1 MGGEHREKREE
12 GRRGARRKGRKIKKR
27 HVPRTQ
33 PSRNKKLRKETGEDK
48 GPTQPRA
55 AEEAEAPATAQ
66 PSGGA
71 GRGPVGQEQGSW
83 APGQASGTLRNADP
97 MASSPLPGPVLSPEP
112 GSPGGT
118 VLPMLGRRYSMFGT
132 D

>member
-1 MGGEHREKREE
+1 MGGGHREKREE

-33 PSRNKKLRKETGEDK
+33 PSRNKKLKKETGENK

-66 PSGGA
+66 PSGGGREGPRGA
-71 GRGPVGQEQGSW
+71 GAGQLGAWPGIWDPQECRSHGLSTPSW
-83 APGQASGTLRNADP
+83 ARALT
-97 MASSPLPGPVLSPEP
+97 
-112 GSPGGT
+112 
-118 VLPMLGRRYSMFGT
+118 
-132 D
+132 